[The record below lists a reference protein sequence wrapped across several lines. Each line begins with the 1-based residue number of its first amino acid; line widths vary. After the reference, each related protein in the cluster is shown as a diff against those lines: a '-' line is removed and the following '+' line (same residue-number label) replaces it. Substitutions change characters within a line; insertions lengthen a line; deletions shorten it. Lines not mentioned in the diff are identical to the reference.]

1 MTVPRQTGVV
11 FLAAFILLSHNSAR
25 AQSPDTAPAP
35 TPTAT
40 TSAETPAVNLPAVN
54 FKDADSILGVA
65 VPRTIKNRRESMAYT
80 YDVDYRNR
88 NLTPRGKLLTDYAAK
103 YEVIFVEGL
112 PYRRLVEENH
122 RPLTGLAAAQ
132 EAHRYDQTFA
142 ERSQMSIDQKRDYL
156 RRPWNVDVPL
166 PQLLGLFN
174 STIVGEDIVE
184 GRPAVIIESTPRPD
198 AHPAGEEERRA
209 LHKRVKLW
217 IDREDLVAS
226 RIEATLVADDALM
239 KSGTVARID
248 FERKAGVWLPTQS
261 DVQFEAMAG
270 DQLVRG
276 ETLEENTG
284 FRRFHVDVRLL
295 DPNQTATGTTEAQ

>member
-1 MTVPRQTGVV
+1 MIAPRQTGLV
-11 FLAAFILLSHNSAR
+11 FLAAFIVLSHNSAR
-25 AQSPDTAPAP
+25 AQSPAATLLPDPAP
-35 TPTAT
+35 T
-40 TSAETPAVNLPAVN
+40 VNFPAVN
-54 FKDADSILGVA
+54 FENADSILGVA
-65 VPRTIKNRRESMAYT
+65 VPRTLKNRRESMAFT

-103 YEVIFVEGL
+103 YEVIFVGGL

-132 EAHRYDQTFA
+132 EAQRYDQTFA
-142 ERSQMSIDQKRDYL
+142 ERSHMSIDQKRDYL

-166 PQLLGLFN
+166 PQLIGLFN

-184 GRPAVIIESTPRPD
+184 GRPAVIIESLPRPD
-198 AHPAGEEERRA
+198 AHPADEEERRA

-217 IDREDLVAS
+217 IDREDLIVS
-226 RIEATLVADDALM
+226 KLEATLVADDALM
-239 KSGTVARID
+239 KTGTVARID

-270 DQLVRG
+270 DQLIRG
-276 ETLEENTG
+276 ETIEENTD

-295 DPNQTATGTTEAQ
+295 DPAQTATGTPEAQ

>member
-1 MTVPRQTGVV
+1 MTASRQAGVV
-11 FLAAFILLSHNSAR
+11 FLAAFIVLSHNSAR
-25 AQSPDTAPAP
+25 AQSTPEAPAP
-35 TPTAT
+35 NA
-40 TSAETPAVNLPAVN
+40 TPAANFPAVN
-54 FKDADSILGVA
+54 FQNADSILGVA
-65 VPRTIKNRRESMAYT
+65 VPRTLKNRRESMAFT

-122 RPLTGLAAAQ
+122 SPLSGLAAAQ
-132 EAHRYDQTFA
+132 EAQRYDQTFA
-142 ERSQMSIDQKRDYL
+142 ERSHMSIDQKRDYL

-174 STIVGEDIVE
+174 STIVGEDVVE
-184 GRPAVIIESTPRPD
+184 GRPAIIIESTPRPD
-198 AHPAGEEERRA
+198 AHPADEEERRA

-248 FERKAGVWLPTQS
+248 FERKAGVWLPAQS

-276 ETLEENTG
+276 ETLEENTD

-295 DPNQTATGTTEAQ
+295 DPNQTATGSTEAQ

>member
-1 MTVPRQTGVV
+1 MIASRQAGIVFMT
-11 FLAAFILLSHNSAR
+11 AFIVLSHNSAH
-25 AQSPDTAPAP
+25 AQSPDAAP
-35 TPTAT
+35 TPA
-40 TSAETPAVNLPAVN
+40 ANFPAVN
-54 FKDADSILGVA
+54 FPAVNFQDADSILGVA

-80 YDVDYRNR
+80 YEVDFRNR
-88 NLTPRGKLLTDYAAK
+88 NLNPRGKLLTDYAAR

-122 RPLTGLAAAQ
+122 RPLSGLAAAQ
-132 EAHRYDQTFA
+132 EAQRYDQTFA
-142 ERSQMSIDQKRDYL
+142 ERSHMSLDQKRDYL

-166 PQLLGLFN
+166 PQLIGLFN

-184 GRPAVIIESTPRPD
+184 GRPAIIIESVPRPD
-198 AHPAGEEERRA
+198 AHPADEEERRA

-248 FERKAGVWLPTQS
+248 FERKGDTWLPTQS
-261 DVQFEAMAG
+261 DVKFEAMAG
-270 DQLVRG
+270 TELVRG
-276 ETLEENTG
+276 ETLEENTD

-295 DPNQTATGTTEAQ
+295 DPNQTATGTPEAQ